1 MRRETEC
8 RNENLRYRPILNLN
22 PRLLF
27 FCITLLCDWSR
38 KLVPLSQPIKRKN
51 VKPITTSTLAFPA
64 LCQFNRF
71 YLSSY
76 WLLKVFSFPLI
87 GCCDYFGFGFTL
99 SSYWLLK
106 VFSFPLIGCC
116 DYFGFGFT
124 LSSYW
129 LLKVF
134 SFLLIGRCDYFGF
147 GFCFS

>member
-1 MRRETEC
+1 MSQRKLTLQTNFKFKSE
-8 RNENLRYRPILNLN
+8 IA
-22 PRLLF
+22 F

-51 VKPITTSTLAFPA
+51 VNQSRPARSRFPA

-87 GCCDYFGFGFTL
+87 GR
-99 SSYWLLK
+99 
-106 VFSFPLIGCC
+106 C

-147 GFCFS
+147 GFCLGRGLNNQTIVINFIFNIHRLKAKVS

>member
-1 MRRETEC
+1 MSQRKLTLQTNFKFKSE
-8 RNENLRYRPILNLN
+8 IA
-22 PRLLF
+22 F

-51 VKPITTSTLAFPA
+51 VKPITTSTLAFSCA
-64 LCQFNRF
+64 LSVQ
-71 YLSSY
+71 SI
-76 WLLKVFSFPLI
+76 LLEFLLALKGISFPLI
-87 GCCDYFGFGFTL
+87 GR
-99 SSYWLLK
+99 
-106 VFSFPLIGCC
+106 C

-147 GFCFS
+147 GFCLGRGLNNQTIVINFIFNIHRLKAKVS